1 MSLLD
6 IIASIDPRRFLHK
19 NETCRFQFLGKETWI
34 LESTGECMRLYR
46 VSSKEYLN
54 GVVNKISVEFPRS
67 AEILSLIEELRKG
80 FDAVLEWNVD
90 LDKERSF
97 RCIVDAKNVD
107 IKNALPDLTIS
118 LDISTLQEL
127 LKEETNP
134 QMAFLNG
141 KIKIAGNIA
150 LALKLVS
157 LREIVDSRV
166 EKARL

>member
-1 MSLLD
+1 MTLLN
-6 IIASIDPRRFLHK
+6 IIASIDPRRFLQK

-34 LESTGECMRLYR
+34 LESTEECMRLYR

-54 GVVNKISVEFPRS
+54 GMVNKISVEFPQS
-67 AEILSLIEELRKG
+67 AEILSLIEELRNG

-90 LDKERSF
+90 ISEERSV

-107 IKNALPDLTIS
+107 IKNASPDLTIR

-127 LKEETNP
+127 LKEEINP
-134 QMAFLNG
+134 QLAFLKG
-141 KIKIAGNIA
+141 KIKITGNIA
-150 LALKLVS
+150 LALKLIS
-157 LREIVDSRV
+157 LRDIMASGF